1 MSRITLCAALIAAA
15 AAAHAA
21 SAQGNPFQA
30 RFDALPTI
38 TVTYAYT
45 GDMSGS
51 ARTTADNN
59 RLASWSAVTGKF
71 FGKTTNDTT
80 WSLSTPDTLWN
91 ADLNKKTGTVSVNP
105 LPAMHKAY
113 DNLDGD
119 SKARFHA
126 NVDAMAQFVAQAL
139 KGIPLGGQAKE
150 TRTIAGETCELTSLG
165 VISYCTMKTAPI
177 VLYTSGSILCVN
189 YEETATT
196 VTHTADPTLFQVPD
210 HIKWSQL
217 LDKARA
223 DSMAGAWV
231 KYLASKELSDSI
243 AKARQEYEKK
253 SQQGSQVQSGHAPG
267 DTAQQMSPED
277 QKKMC
282 DALKNYSLSTALNDA
297 WKSFLKESA
306 QNAGRAAADR
316 LFGHIIH
323 P

>member
-1 MSRITLCAALIAAA
+1 MSRIMLSATLLAAA
-15 AAAHAA
+15 VAVRPAG
-21 SAQGNPFQA
+21 AQGNPFQA
-30 RFDALPTI
+30 RYDALPAI
-38 TVTYAYT
+38 TVTYSYT

-51 ARTTADNN
+51 GKTTADNR
-59 RLASWSAVTGKF
+59 RLASWTAVSGKF
-71 FGKTTNDTT
+71 FGKSSNDTT
-80 WSLSTPDTLWN
+80 WSLSTPDTIWN
-91 ADLNKKTGTVSVNP
+91 ADLDKKTGTVSVNP
-105 LPAMHKAY
+105 LPAMHQAY

-119 SKARFHA
+119 SKTRFHA
-126 NVDAMAQFVAQAL
+126 NVAAMAQFVTQAL
-139 KGIPLGGQAKE
+139 KGIPLGGQPKE
-150 TRTIAGETCELTSLG
+150 MKTIAGESCELTSLG
-165 VISYCTMKTAPI
+165 MFSFCTMKTAPI
-177 VLYTSGSILCVN
+177 VLYSSGSILCVH

-196 VTHTADPTLFQVPD
+196 VTHTADASLFQVPD

-253 SQQGSQVQSGHAPG
+253 AAGNDQAQATPTPG
-267 DTAQQMSPED
+267 DTAQQISPED

-323 P
+323 H